1 MRWVLR
7 RTGIACVVAAMA
19 ALSAPATAQPTT
31 RAAPSSGSLAYD
43 RLDLQSAEAALR
55 TFLSAYR
62 RGDYVTAFWILTPAS
77 QSAFYTHL
85 ARFDMRRVARVTASS
100 ALMHAAE
107 MIPAQAQM
115 DQTDMSFLFAH
126 AMAVARRLDIMPLNL
141 AGLPE
146 DVSPTN
152 VPRLGTRNQLA
163 DGRVEFAVPL
173 PGYRAP
179 VVFRMVQRAQGRWR
193 LEQVL
198 PPGGVLDSL
207 PFGLPTE

>member
-1 MRWVLR
+1 MRWSLR
-7 RTGIACVVAAMA
+7 RTGLACLVVALA
-19 ALSAPATAQPTT
+19 ALGTPAAAQPVT
-31 RAAPSSGSLAYD
+31 RTAPSSGSHAYD

-62 RGDYVTAFWILTPAS
+62 RGDFVTAFWILAPAS

-85 ARFDMRRVARVTASS
+85 SRFDMRRVARVKAES

-107 MIPAQAQM
+107 MIPSPAQM
-115 DQTDMSFLFAH
+115 DQTDISFIFAH

-146 DVSPTN
+146 DLSPAN
-152 VPRLGTRNQLA
+152 VPRVGTRNQLA
-163 DGRVEFAVPL
+163 DGRVEFSVAL
-173 PGYRAP
+173 PAYRSP
-179 VVFRMVQRAQGRWR
+179 VVFRMVQRGPGRWR

-198 PPGGVLDSL
+198 PPGAVLDSL

>member
-1 MRWVLR
+1 MRWSLR
-7 RTGIACVVAAMA
+7 RTGMVCLVAALA
-19 ALSAPATAQPTT
+19 VLGTPAIAQPVT
-31 RAAPSSGSLAYD
+31 RTAPSSGSHAYD

-62 RGDYVTAFWILTPAS
+62 RGDYVAAFWILAPAS
-77 QSAFYTHL
+77 QAAFYTHL
-85 ARFDMRRVARVTASS
+85 SRFDMRRVARVNAES

-107 MIPAQAQM
+107 MIPSPAQM
-115 DQTDMSFLFAH
+115 DQTDLSFIFAH

-146 DVSPTN
+146 DLSPAN
-152 VPRLGTRNQLA
+152 VPRVGTRNQLA
-163 DGRVEFAVPL
+163 DGRVEFSVPL
-173 PGYRAP
+173 PAYRAP